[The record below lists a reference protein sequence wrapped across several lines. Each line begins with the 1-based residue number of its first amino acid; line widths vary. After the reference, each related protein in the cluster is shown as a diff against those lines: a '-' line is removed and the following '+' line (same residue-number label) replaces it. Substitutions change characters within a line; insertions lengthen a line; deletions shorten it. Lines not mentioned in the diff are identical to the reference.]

1 MTRRCTRGHFI
12 PATAETTACHCALT
26 PRRRRHRPHRLGADL
41 WGQRLAARKKVIR
54 TISLTGS
61 YL

>member
-1 MTRRCTRGHFI
+1 MRRCNRGHFI
-12 PATAETTACHCALT
+12 PTTATTNACHCTLT

-41 WGQRLAARKKVIR
+41 WGQSLAVRKKAIR
-54 TISLTGS
+54 TVPLTGS